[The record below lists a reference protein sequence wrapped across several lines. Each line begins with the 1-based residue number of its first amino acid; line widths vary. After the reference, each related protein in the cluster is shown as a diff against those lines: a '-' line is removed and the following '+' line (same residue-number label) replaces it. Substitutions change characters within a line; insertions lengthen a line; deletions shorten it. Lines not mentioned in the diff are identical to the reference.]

1 MRVLKVVDED
11 INDKIDIEYIEE
23 ELGFLQNI
31 GIVYICTKEGGAD
44 DDYLAEDGMRILVI
58 HIPYELAKKDFD
70 MRPTM
75 LTKARE
81 RMGLATL
88 N

>member
-23 ELGFLQNI
+23 ELGSFQNI
-31 GIVYICTKEGGAD
+31 GIVYICTSEGGA
-44 DDYLAEDGMRILVI
+44 EDEYVDADGTQIYVI
-58 HIPYELAKKDFD
+58 HIPYELAKKNFD
-70 MRPTM
+70 VRPIM
-75 LTKARE
+75 LARAKE
-81 RMGLATL
+81 RLGLTL